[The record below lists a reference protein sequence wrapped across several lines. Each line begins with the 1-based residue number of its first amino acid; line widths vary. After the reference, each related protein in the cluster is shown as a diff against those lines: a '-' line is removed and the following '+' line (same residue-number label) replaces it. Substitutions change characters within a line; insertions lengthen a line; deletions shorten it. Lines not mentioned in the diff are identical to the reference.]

1 MGKNPDTVPHVF
13 EVTVERERTII
24 ERRTVR
30 VTAYT
35 SSAATNLA
43 KKMRPKEG
51 WVEVELAAGTNSAS
65 TTRFLQTQSVQ
76 DLGEMENFPASP
88 EGRREILNSNP
99 VKIQSEF

>member
-1 MGKNPDTVPHVF
+1 MAKNPDTVPHVF

-24 ERRTVR
+24 ETRTVR

-51 WVEVELAAGTNSAS
+51 WAEVELTAGTNSSS

-76 DLGEMENFPASP
+76 DLGEIENFPASP
-88 EGRREILNSNP
+88 EDRHAVLNVNP
-99 VKIQSEF
+99 VKIQGEF